1 MVGLLVNCESNRI
14 FNFQNMKIFIFLV
27 GCIMV
32 ALPSMMQGQVVL
44 QLEKTGSV
52 KRIRY
57 YKGDIIEFKTK
68 QLPET
73 WQKRMI
79 TDILPDQNVFKSDND
94 IFNVNTITHIRQESG
109 YGPIIST
116 ALFSIAVVSVLASAG
131 FYIRGI
137 RPDSWVLPI
146 AIPVTAAIFGWLVKR
161 FWKYKI
167 YHVGSK
173 RRLRTM
179 DLNFYPLEEVRP

>member
-1 MVGLLVNCESNRI
+1 
-14 FNFQNMKIFIFLV
+14 MKLFVLFFSLIFLAIP
-27 GCIMV
+27 CI
-32 ALPSMMQGQVVL
+32 SEGQVVL

-73 WQKRMI
+73 WQKRLI
-79 TDILPDQNVFKSDND
+79 TDILPDQNVFLSDND
-94 IFNVNTITHIRQESG
+94 IFNVNTITHIRQDSG

-116 ALFSIAVVSVLASAG
+116 ALFSIAVVSVLTSAG

-137 RPDSWVLPI
+137 RPDSWVLPVLV
-146 AIPVTAAIFGWLVKR
+146 PVTAAILGWVIQR

-179 DLNFYPLEEVRP
+179 DLNFYPFEEVRP